1 MVSWGIISY
10 CNPKELLVCHL
21 CAGFL
26 RNPDKTH
33 FIWKEFSQLM
43 EKEKRTHTHTPV
55 LTSFQY
61 PPPNQYHSLSFHFVF
76 PLNCQMAFQLHC
88 VWLLITIA
96 IFWVEFKKREDLK
109 KKGRK
114 EAKRLW
120 RDMIDAVCA
129 LSFTAYIIYIWE
141 IVSLI
146 VKETKSLSRI
156 KYIRDTE
163 QFFIWFGYHSLP
175 SLTGCLPR
183 DFITDQ
189 RQWSFL
195 LRAPSASYL
204 FPHLPPFLSLT
215 SFGALP
221 ACALPGAV

>member
-1 MVSWGIISY
+1 MPPLCWISEEPRQ
-10 CNPKELLVCHL
+10 NP
-21 CAGFL
+21 FY
-26 RNPDKTH
+26 
-33 FIWKEFSQLM
+33 M
-43 EKEKRTHTHTPV
+43 EGVLSTDGKKKKDTHTSAHFFSISTSKPIPQPV
-55 LTSFQY
+55 L
-61 PPPNQYHSLSFHFVF
+61 SLSVF

-96 IFWVEFKKREDLK
+96 VFWVEFKKREDLK
-109 KKGRK
+109 KKRRK

-175 SLTGCLPR
+175 SLTGCLSR
-183 DFITDQ
+183 EFITDQ